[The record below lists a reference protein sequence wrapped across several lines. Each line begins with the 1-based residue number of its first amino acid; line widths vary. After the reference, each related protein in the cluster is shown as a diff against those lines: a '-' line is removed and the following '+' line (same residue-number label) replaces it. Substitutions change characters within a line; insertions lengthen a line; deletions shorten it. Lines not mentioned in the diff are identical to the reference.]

1 MIQVGKLFA
10 ERYLVMKEIGRGG
23 MANVY
28 LAEDTF
34 LDNRLVAI
42 KVLRSNLENDSI
54 AIARF
59 QREAYA
65 MSELNHPNI
74 VGISDVGDVDN
85 QQYIV
90 MEYIDGVTLKQ
101 YIKEHA
107 PLSNDEA
114 IHYISQILSAMKL
127 AHERGIIHRDLK
139 PQNILI
145 SKSGDA
151 KVTDFGIAMAFAE
164 TSLTQTNSMF
174 GSIHYLS
181 PEQARGA
188 KATVQSDIYAMGII
202 LYEML
207 TGDVPFDGDSA
218 VTIALQHFQK
228 PLPSIININKNVPQA
243 LENVVIKATAK
254 DLSDRYQNVSEMLKD
269 VATSTS
275 LDRKDEKKLVFTKD
289 KEDENETKVLPK
301 MVLDKSD
308 TEELVKKVST
318 DTNKI
323 KEEEEAKPNSRAK
336 GKKKTGWII
345 GSVAAAIL
353 ALIIALVIFTTPKDI
368 KIPQVSGMT
377 IDQAKEAISKS
388 GLKVGNVK
396 EEPSDTYDKDQVIRT
411 NPAIGTTKKE
421 GSSIDLYVSLGKGV
435 IEMPD
440 YVSKGFTYE
449 DAVADL
455 VRLGIS
461 ELRIIKTSV
470 TSDKDEDV
478 IIGQNPSKGGYLDKN
493 SSDPITLE
501 VSNGGKTGSMSS
513 LVGLSVSEAKKRLK
527 NMGVSENNISLVEN
541 KTINP
546 NDSSNPVTDQSID
559 VGTPFNPKKVKI
571 ELHYN
576 SYDAQAAAEAE
587 KKAQEEAA
595 KKELETAKESAKTT
609 INGLSNL
616 SDVEKNNFISSVDKA
631 TTTKDV
637 ESAVSDAKSK
647 DDEYKKKDDDAKLA
661 SAKEAAK
668 VVIDGLNNL
677 PASEKSAFKE
687 LIKKA
692 SSIDSINSI
701 VSDAQAANAKANTP
715 TGSGTNTN
723 N

>member
-74 VGISDVGDVDN
+74 VGISDVGDVDG

-90 MEYIDGVTLKQ
+90 MEYVDGVTLKQ

-275 LDRKDEKKLVFTKD
+275 LDRKDEKKLVFTKEEE
-289 KEDENETKVLPK
+289 EDETKVLPK
-301 MVLDKSD
+301 MVIDKSD

-318 DTNKI
+318 DTNKV
-323 KEEEEAKPNSRAK
+323 KAQEEAAPASRAK

-353 ALIIALVIFTTPKDI
+353 ALIIGLVIFTTPKDI

-377 IDQAKEAISKS
+377 VDQAKEAISKS
-388 GLKVGNVK
+388 GLKVGNIK
-396 EEPSDTYDKDQVIRT
+396 EEPNDSYDKNQVIRT
-411 NPAIGTTKKE
+411 NPTIGTTKKE
-421 GSSIDLYVSLGKGV
+421 GSSVDIYVSLGKGI

-440 YVSKGFTYE
+440 YVSKGFTYD

-455 VRLGIS
+455 ARLGIS
-461 ELRIIKTSV
+461 ESRIIKKSV

-478 IIGQNPSKGGYLDKN
+478 IISQNPTKGGYFDKN
-493 SSDPITLE
+493 SSDSITLE
-501 VSNGGKTGSMSS
+501 VSNGGKTSNM
-513 LVGLSVSEAKKRLK
+513 VGLVEKSLSEAKKLLIT
-527 NMGVSENNISLVEN
+527 MGVPEANIQLVEI

-546 NDSSNPVTDQSID
+546 KDTSNPVTYQSID

-587 KKAQEEAA
+587 KKAKEEAA
-595 KKELETAKESAKTT
+595 KKELEDAKEAAKTT

-616 SDVEKNNFISSVDKA
+616 SDAEKNNFISSVDKA
-631 TTTKDV
+631 TSTGDV
-637 ESAVSDAKSK
+637 DSALKEAQKK
-647 DDEYKKKDDDAKLA
+647 DDDYKKKDDEAKLA
-661 SAKEAAK
+661 SAKVAAK
-668 VVIDGLNNL
+668 STIDGLSNL
-677 PASEKSAFKE
+677 SAAEKTSFKVSVDNA
-687 LIKKA
+687 KTTDT
-692 SSIDSINSI
+692 IDS
-701 VSDAQAANAKANTP
+701 VVKDAQAANAKANT
-715 TGSGTNTN
+715 NTSSSSSN